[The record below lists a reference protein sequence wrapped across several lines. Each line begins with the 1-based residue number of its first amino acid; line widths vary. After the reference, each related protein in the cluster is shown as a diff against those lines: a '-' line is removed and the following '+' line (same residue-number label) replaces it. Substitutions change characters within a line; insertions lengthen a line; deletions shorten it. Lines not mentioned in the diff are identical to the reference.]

1 MADIQSTID
10 ERYDYAPVV
19 DDPADPM
26 RGTVRGLFGLMTGER
41 QQQVAAARVQLEMEA
56 RRKQEEQKQR
66 AYLLEAQVRQEELG
80 QQYPDLDVKI
90 GGETYNIRKLAQSN
104 PDLAKRLSTFA
115 MTRAEK
121 NAQVEMLKADADE
134 KAALA
139 KIASMESKIREEQ
152 NKKPLQF
159 GPISFGGPNQKV
171 IDEQKRQIDATSQE
185 YGIPLGSEPEGAEPA
200 PANQTGAAST
210 WLRSRLK

>member
-56 RRKQEEQKQR
+56 RRRQEEQKQR
-66 AYLLEAQVRQEELG
+66 AFLLESQVQEEKFN
-80 QQYPDLDVKI
+80 QEYPDLDVKI

-152 NKKPLQF
+152 NKKPLQL

-171 IDEQKRQIDATSQE
+171 IDEQKRQIESTSQE